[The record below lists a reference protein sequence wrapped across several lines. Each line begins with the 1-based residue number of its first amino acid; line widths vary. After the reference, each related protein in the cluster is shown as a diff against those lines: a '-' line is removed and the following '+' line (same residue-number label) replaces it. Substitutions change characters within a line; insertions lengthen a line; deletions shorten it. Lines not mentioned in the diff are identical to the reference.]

1 MRYLGKLNRKYNCNL
16 ELGGDDQWSNII
28 GGVELIRRC
37 DGKEAYGM
45 TFTLLTTSEG
55 KKMGKTENG
64 AVWLDPNK
72 TTPFEFYQY
81 WRNVADADVIRC
93 LKILTFLPIE
103 EINELA
109 KLEGSE
115 INKAKEILAFEVTKL
130 IHGEDEANKAMEA
143 AKALFSNNNNTNNMP
158 STDIER
164 SNFVNDEV
172 SIIDLLMLTKLTSS
186 KGDAKRLIT
195 QGGVSVDGDKITEI
209 NGKLSLSS
217 FEKGYVIIKK
227 GKKVYHKV
235 NLA

>member
-1 MRYLGKLNRKYNCNL
+1 M
-16 ELGGDDQWSNII
+16 ELGGDDQGSNII

-103 EINELA
+103 EINVLA

-130 IHGEDEANKAMEA
+130 IHGEDEAKKAMEA
-143 AKALFSNNNNTNNMP
+143 AKALFSNNTNTDNMP
-158 STDIER
+158 STDIEK

-172 SIIDLLMLTKLTSS
+172 SVIDLLMLTKLTSS

-195 QGGVSVDGDKITEI
+195 QGGISVDGDKITEI

-235 NLA
+235 TLA